1 MRLAVLGCGAVGSAV
16 ARLVALKRVAEE
28 IVCFDRSLDSAKRYL
43 SFEEVR
49 DIPVEQVDALNMEEL
64 AAKLKG
70 FDFVVNA
77 LPTFVRVGRREVPL
91 NPLVMQAALKAGTGY
106 VDMACYGGRRVRAE
120 QLAFAREFADA
131 GLPGVINFGAS
142 PGLVNVLV
150 REACEDLDSVETVRV
165 VSVEDQRGST
175 FVIPWSREEMLM
187 SATPVLAYRN
197 GRFVWLE
204 PFGESTVF
212 ELPEPLGTIR
222 CYAILN
228 DEAYTIPHYVK
239 LRNFQYYAGGSD
251 IETLRAL
258 YRLGILS
265 GEEVRVGRA
274 RVSPRELL
282 YHILPSSPAPNE
294 ILRMVREG
302 ELEDAYFAVE
312 VAVEG
317 EVGGEPAESRRFV
330 FFPSQRKV
338 NELLPGATYITYP
351 TALCTVAL
359 LRALKGR
366 RLSGIFPGEKLPR
379 HIRRLVLEHLK
390 EDKVIVNEEFK
401 VKAE

>member
-1 MRLAVLGCGAVGSAV
+1 LRLAVLGCGAVGSVV

-28 IVCFDRSLDSAKRYL
+28 IVCFDRSLDIAKRYL

-49 DIPVEQVDALNMEEL
+49 DVPVEQVDALNTEEL

-70 FDFVVNA
+70 FDFAVNA
-77 LPTFVRVGRREVPL
+77 LPTFARVGRREVPL
-91 NPLVMQAALKAGTGY
+91 NPLVMQAALKAGAGY
-106 VDMACYGGRRVRAE
+106 VDMACYGGKRVRAE

-131 GLPGVINFGAS
+131 GLPAVINFGAS
-142 PGLVNVLV
+142 PGLANVLV

-165 VSVEDQRGST
+165 VSVEDQRGSA

-187 SATPVLAYRN
+187 SATPVLAYRG

-212 ELPEPLGTIR
+212 ELPEPLGTVR

-228 DEAYTIPHYVK
+228 DEAYTIPHFVK

-251 IETLRAL
+251 VETLRAL

-265 GEEVRVGRA
+265 GERVRIGKA
-274 RVSPRELL
+274 LVSPRELL
-282 YHILPSSPAPNE
+282 YHILPPSPAPE
-294 ILRMVREG
+294 EVLRMVREG
-302 ELEDAYFAVE
+302 ELEDAYFAIE
-312 VAVEG
+312 VAAEG
-317 EVGGEPAESRRFV
+317 EVGDEPAESRRFV
-330 FFPSQRKV
+330 LFPSQRKV

-359 LRALKGR
+359 LRALRGR
-366 RLSGIFPGEKLPR
+366 RLRGVLPGEALPKHVR
-379 HIRRLVLEHLK
+379 KLVLEHLE
-390 EDKVIVNEEFK
+390 EDKIVVNEEFK
-401 VKAE
+401 VKTG